1 MLEAILDFQH
11 ILETIRCFGTGLPFH
26 ALHLC
31 DNSSFI
37 GGIFFLGIG
46 IILMIWN
53 THFSLLFQNVSAGI
67 VWSSLLH
74 PDLFLPYHLYIFCIV
89 GWSV

>member
-11 ILETIRCFGTGLPFH
+11 ILETIKCFGTGLPFH

-37 GGIFFLGIG
+37 GGIFF
-46 IILMIWN
+46 
-53 THFSLLFQNVSAGI
+53 
-67 VWSSLLH
+67 
-74 PDLFLPYHLYIFCIV
+74 
-89 GWSV
+89 

>member
-37 GGIFFLGIG
+37 GGIFFRNRHHTYDLEY
-46 IILMIWN
+46 
-53 THFSLLFQNVSAGI
+53 TFFVAFQNVSAGI

-74 PDLFLPYHLYIFCIV
+74 PDLFLPYHLYIFA
-89 GWSV
+89 